1 MMFFGDRKPE
11 GIIFMKIT
19 FKNKEVRQK
28 KKLQKLLYWRHQH
41 ANILG
46 YKTIFN
52 INVNSATFNTTTN
65 PTRSK
70 DIATNPPNIKISEV
84 GIYDTDKNLV
94 CVGKVSTP
102 ITLASNTITIELSMD
117 F

>member
-1 MMFFGDRKPE
+1 MNLAPTATPSALQFGDERFFY
-11 GIIFMKIT
+11 GNLNTYIGATI
-19 FKNKEVRQK
+19 
-28 KKLQKLLYWRHQH
+28 
-41 ANILG
+41 

-52 INVNSATFNTTTN
+52 INVNAATFNTTSNT
-65 PTRSK
+65 TRSK
-70 DIATNPPNIKISEV
+70 DSATNPPNIKISEV

-94 CVGKVSTP
+94 FVGKVSTP